1 MKLQRRN
8 ALQECVIRFTVVHWS
23 IFFPP
28 ISDHPSITPESPFYF
43 IFFDLYLEM
52 CVSLS
57 CIICDVDISFNFNMG
72 GRENLISII
81 LIFVIIFV
89 SVSRFVE
96 HIHLVHIVV
105 SWCFMSSFLLL
116 ISYFYILLY
125 ISLYI
130 STFVIC
136 SSYAVNC
143 AVYKEKLIRSLEEG
157 ELQRVDK
164 INRNDLFW
172 IF

>member
-1 MKLQRRN
+1 
-8 ALQECVIRFTVVHWS
+8 
-23 IFFPP
+23 
-28 ISDHPSITPESPFYF
+28 
-43 IFFDLYLEM
+43 M

-157 ELQRVDK
+157 EVQRVDK
-164 INRNDLFW
+164 INKNDFFL

>member
-1 MKLQRRN
+1 MCHKIYRCPLVNIFPADFRPSQYY
-8 ALQECVIRFTVVHWS
+8 IRTSLLLLFKN
-23 IFFPP
+23 
-28 ISDHPSITPESPFYF
+28 Y
-43 IFFDLYLEM
+43 FFDLYLEM
-52 CVSLS
+52 CVSSS
-57 CIICDVDISFNFNMG
+57 CIICDDDITFNFNMSV
-72 GRENLISII
+72 RENLISIM
-81 LIFVIIFV
+81 LIFVIIFI
-89 SVSRFVE
+89 SFSRFVE

-105 SWCFMSSFLLL
+105 SWCFMSPFLLL
-116 ISYFYILLY
+116 ISYFYVLLY
-125 ISLYI
+125 ISLYF

-164 INRNDLFW
+164 INKNELFW